1 MGDSSV
7 GIGSFLVHIL
17 PCRLF
22 LWMAVI
28 NPLNNWVLDCVVL
41 QYISHSAF
49 VQLQFVE
56 LIRRGGT
63 KELGF
68 SLHNHATFSN
78 ATC

>member
-1 MGDSSV
+1 
-7 GIGSFLVHIL
+7 
-17 PCRLF
+17 
-22 LWMAVI
+22 MAVI

-63 KELGF
+63 KEFGF